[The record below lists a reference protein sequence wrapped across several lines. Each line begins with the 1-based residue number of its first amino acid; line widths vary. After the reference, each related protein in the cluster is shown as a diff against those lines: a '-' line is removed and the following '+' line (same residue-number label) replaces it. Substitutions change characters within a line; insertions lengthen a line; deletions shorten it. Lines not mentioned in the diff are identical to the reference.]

1 MSLLFAGSDV
11 AKQAADIVLMDDNF
25 SSIVKGIKQGRLMFD
40 NLRKTIGYT
49 LGHVSPEV
57 WPLVLNICI
66 GLPMALLPL
75 QVDVSIFVN
84 VFIY

>member
-1 MSLLFAGSDV
+1 VSLLFAGSDV